1 MILNNY
7 KLREDLAEVL
17 EQYER
22 DKNISPIL
30 IVENLLEKFL
40 YDEKYII
47 VDTEAEVV
55 KTPKDIYSERK
66 SRFRVMQMSRCSRL
80 YYDVYDFGCF
90 KKDELEEIMDKL
102 LDFSDDELAELDY
115 NNWEYSKNKYK
126 PFIRQKLENPLL
138 TPEEFFNKDRVR
150 RFHSECKNSIGF
162 NFNGQ
167 LIAQFNMDSYPRAII
182 DEIYEVVCSW
192 SDEEIQE
199 FINKRKNSDSE
210 LISAEFLIKEIKE
223 SGFGSK
229 KYCICKDNG
238 KVSIVKD
245 GRNFGTHSPD
255 KVDAVWEFLDAHNWD
270 KKYSTKAVGLRG
282 TEYLNWLYLQIGIIG
297 DD

>member
-47 VDTEAEVV
+47 VDSEAEVV

-66 SRFRVMQMSRCSRL
+66 SRFKVIRMSRCCRL
-80 YYDVYDFGCF
+80 YYGDYDFGCF
-90 KKDELEEIMDKL
+90 KKKELEEIMDKL

-138 TPEEFFNKDRVR
+138 TPEEFFNRGRVR
-150 RFHSECKNSIGF
+150 TFHSECRNSIGLTF
-162 NFNGQ
+162 KGQ

-182 DEIYEVVCSW
+182 DEVYEVVCSW

-210 LISAEFLIKEIKE
+210 LISAEFIIKEIKE
-223 SGFGSK
+223 SGFGGK
-229 KYCICKDNG
+229 KYCVCKDNG
-238 KVSIVKD
+238 KVSIVKG

-255 KVDAVWEFLDAHNWD
+255 KVDAVWEFLNAHNWD
-270 KKYSTKAVGLRG
+270 KQYTTKAVALRG
-282 TEYLNWLYLQIGIIG
+282 NEYLNWLYLQIGIIG

>member
-55 KTPKDIYSERK
+55 KTPKEIYSERK
-66 SRFRVMQMSRCSRL
+66 SRFRVMQMSRCCRL

-138 TPEEFFNKDRVR
+138 TPEEFFNKARVKI
-150 RFHSECKNSIGF
+150 FHSESKNSIGF
-162 NFNGQ
+162 KFKGQ
-167 LIAQFNMDSYPRAII
+167 LIAQFNRDSYPRAIV
-182 DEIYEVVCSW
+182 DEVYEVVCNW

-199 FINKRKNSDSE
+199 FINKRKSSDSE
-210 LISAEFLIKEIKE
+210 LISAEFIIKEIKE
-223 SGFGSK
+223 SGFRGK
-229 KYCICKDNG
+229 KYCVCKDNG
-238 KVSIVKD
+238 KVSIVKG

-255 KVDAVWEFLDAHNWD
+255 KVDAVWEFLNAHNWD

-282 TEYLNWLYLQIGIIG
+282 NEYLNWLYLQIGIIG